1 MSEQKTPSASDD
13 RLIEVRRV
21 VKDVLKAYKISQEE
35 LGMKAD
41 VSQST
46 IHRVLERKVKKWSKK
61 IEKLFNYSKNLLAEN
76 AATRLQQRCEQYLEE
91 GGRETLLGDL
101 IFLLTEEQK
110 YHLKTKPSQQAGQ
123 ENEKQDS

>member
-1 MSEQKTPSASDD
+1 MSERKTPSASDD